1 MIKHKLPTFIFMAV
15 LGLYA
20 GNVHAA
26 NKYNEPCDEI
36 TASSDI
42 AVTSTQYGKVAG
54 YLENNIFTFK
64 GIPYAKAERFMPPV
78 APDQWDG
85 IRSSRAY
92 GPTCPQTERM
102 GWQSDEQA
110 FAFNWD
116 DGFPGEDCLRVNIW
130 TQGLKDGK
138 KRPVMVWLHGGGY
151 AAGSGQELPSYDG
164 AALSKKGDVVV
175 VTLNH
180 RLNVLGFL
188 DLSAYGGK
196 YAQSVNVGLLDLVA
210 ALRWVHNNIE
220 NFGGDPSNVTIFGQS
235 GGGGKVST
243 LLATPSAKG
252 LFQKAIV
259 QSGSMQRTMESKYS
273 RQIAAATLE
282 ELGIQPE
289 NIDKLQSTPYK
300 TLLAAGE
307 KAIAKVRKEA
317 EKEGIHSFIF
327 GWGPTVDGNIL
338 PKQPEEQTELSKDI
352 PMMIGTTLHEFCIST
367 YVPALRNATLDQA
380 KEMLKAK
387 YGDKTDEYI
396 EVFKK
401 VYPAA
406 TPKDLIDTD
415 VTFRPTA
422 IEQGNWKAAQHAAP
436 VYMYQFAWESPIMD
450 GILRSTHCMEIAFVF
465 DNIARCASMTGGGK
479 DAQALADKM
488 SSAWIQFARTGNP
501 SVEGLPVW
509 EPYTAEKGATMIF
522 NNQSEIRYNHDKEL
536 MQFISKFPMRGF

>member
-20 GNVHAA
+20 GNIHAA

-36 TASSDI
+36 TASSNI
-42 AVTSTQYGKVAG
+42 AITSTQYGKVAG

-210 ALRWVHNNIE
+210 ALRWVNENIE

-273 RQIAAATLE
+273 
-282 ELGIQPE
+282 
-289 NIDKLQSTPYK
+289 
-300 TLLAAGE
+300 
-307 KAIAKVRKEA
+307 
-317 EKEGIHSFIF
+317 
-327 GWGPTVDGNIL
+327 
-338 PKQPEEQTELSKDI
+338 
-352 PMMIGTTLHEFCIST
+352 
-367 YVPALRNATLDQA
+367 
-380 KEMLKAK
+380 
-387 YGDKTDEYI
+387 
-396 EVFKK
+396 
-401 VYPAA
+401 
-406 TPKDLIDTD
+406 
-415 VTFRPTA
+415 
-422 IEQGNWKAAQHAAP
+422 QG
-436 VYMYQFAWESPIMD
+436 
-450 GILRSTHCMEIAFVF
+450 
-465 DNIARCASMTGGGK
+465 
-479 DAQALADKM
+479 
-488 SSAWIQFARTGNP
+488 
-501 SVEGLPVW
+501 
-509 EPYTAEKGATMIF
+509 
-522 NNQSEIRYNHDKEL
+522 
-536 MQFISKFPMRGF
+536 

>member
-64 GIPYAKAERFMPPV
+64 GVPYAKAERFMPPV

-92 GPTCPQTERM
+92 
-102 GWQSDEQA
+102 
-110 FAFNWD
+110 
-116 DGFPGEDCLRVNIW
+116 
-130 TQGLKDGK
+130 
-138 KRPVMVWLHGGGY
+138 
-151 AAGSGQELPSYDG
+151 
-164 AALSKKGDVVV
+164 
-175 VTLNH
+175 
-180 RLNVLGFL
+180 
-188 DLSAYGGK
+188 
-196 YAQSVNVGLLDLVA
+196 
-210 ALRWVHNNIE
+210 
-220 NFGGDPSNVTIFGQS
+220 
-235 GGGGKVST
+235 
-243 LLATPSAKG
+243 
-252 LFQKAIV
+252 
-259 QSGSMQRTMESKYS
+259 
-273 RQIAAATLE
+273 
-282 ELGIQPE
+282 
-289 NIDKLQSTPYK
+289 
-300 TLLAAGE
+300 
-307 KAIAKVRKEA
+307 
-317 EKEGIHSFIF
+317 
-327 GWGPTVDGNIL
+327 GPTVDGNIL

-436 VYMYQFAWESPIMD
+436 VYMYQFAWESPVMD

-501 SVEGLPVW
+501 SVGGLPAW
-509 EPYTAEKGATMIF
+509 EPYTVEKGATMIF
-522 NNQSEIRYNHDKEL
+522 NNQSEIKYHHDKEL
-536 MQFISKFPMRGF
+536 MQFISAFPMRGF